1 MFIKQ
6 VLDNGPHLWKLHRW
20 QTFLS
25 QFNVDYECVAGNNNF
40 LADYLTLESEYPSHD
55 NSRQAYRL
63 KDIVI
68 NFNEYVETISVGLKQ
83 RDTGVKT
90 IVDNIRVEVEEVS
103 KRIDEIIKDM
113 KKNLEQEGQ

>member
-1 MFIKQ
+1 
-6 VLDNGPHLWKLHRW
+6 
-20 QTFLS
+20 
-25 QFNVDYECVAGNNNF
+25 
-40 LADYLTLESEYPSHD
+40 
-55 NSRQAYRL
+55 
-63 KDIVI
+63 VI